1 MQQPSS
7 TVRSTA
13 ERARQGQRST
23 LVGVGANLL
32 LVMVKGAAGV
42 LGHSYALIADAIESA
57 SDIFTSLFVWLGL
70 RAAAREPDA
79 NHPYGHGKA
88 EPLASLLV
96 AGALVLAAAV
106 IVWQSIGHILTPHK
120 VPSPYTLLVLGGV
133 VIVKEWLFRH
143 IEQVGEEVGSGAV
156 KADAWH
162 HRSDAITSLT
172 AFVGI
177 SIAII
182 GGPGY
187 EAADDW
193 AAIGASLIIVY
204 NAYRIF
210 RPALGEI
217 MDEAPAGTWPE
228 DVARVARTVPG
239 VLGTEKC
246 IVRKMGL
253 EYFVD
258 LHVLVDG
265 DLSVREGHAVA
276 HAVKDAVI
284 AQLPDV
290 YDVLVHIEPEEW
302 HR

>member
-1 MQQPSS
+1 MSQTSPS
-7 TVRSTA
+7 VRSTA
-13 ERARQGQRST
+13 ERAQRGQRSAM
-23 LVGVGANLL
+23 VGIGANLL
-32 LVMVKGAAGV
+32 LAMVKGAAGV
-42 LGHSYALIADAIESA
+42 LGNSYALIADAIESA

-70 RAAAREPDA
+70 RAAAREPDE

-96 AGALVLAAAV
+96 AGALVLAAGI
-106 IVWQSIGHILTPHK
+106 IVWQSVRHILTPHK
-120 VPSPYTLLVLGGV
+120 IPSPYTLLVLGMV

-143 IEQVGEEVGSGAV
+143 ITQVGEEVGSGAV

-182 GGPGY
+182 GGPGF

-193 AAIGASLIIVY
+193 AAIGASLIICY
-204 NAYRIF
+204 NAYHIF

-217 MDEAPAGTWPE
+217 MDEAPAGTWPA

-246 IVRKMGL
+246 MVRKMGF

-284 AQLPDV
+284 AQLPAV
-290 YDVLVHIEPEEW
+290 YDVLVHIEPEDW
-302 HR
+302 HQ